1 MVKNN
6 VSTSSPKC
14 YWLLLLL
21 AFLSTQPG
29 ARAFVSPKNTV
40 IFQQN
45 GRRDYNH
52 VAPSISTEG
61 QHLEKY
67 EVAAK
72 SLSAVSVSGGGE
84 EASRLERLSKFASK
98 NFFVLGMFAA
108 VTMAKC
114 APKLGVNGGLLRP
127 ELIIGKYGVTV
138 IFLLSGLSLEVSELK
153 HAIGNMKLNALIQSI
168 LFLAWPFL
176 VGLPLVGLLGKVI
189 PSITG
194 SSLLPKP
201 LLDGLLILTCLPT
214 TVNMC
219 IFLTSASGGSVA
231 SALCNAAL
239 GNLLGI
245 FATPALLFK
254 FFGASI
260 EVPFVDM
267 VIKLCSKVLLPV
279 SVGQMLRSTKAKN
292 VYDKHSKLFKRLQEI
307 ILLGIVWNAFCNAFV
322 KGFGLDVTNVIL
334 LLTVLPTI
342 HLASLLGLFK
352 FFQWKPFGFSKG
364 EVVAAAYTASH
375 KTLAF
380 GLPLVN
386 TVFAGNP
393 NLASYCAPI
402 MFIHPLQLVL
412 GSLMVPYF
420 ANFMLDNE

>member
-1 MVKNN
+1 MVKNSAN
-6 VSTSSPKC
+6 TSSLKC

-29 ARAFVSPKNTV
+29 SHAFVPPKNTV

-45 GRRDYNH
+45 GKRDYNDF
-52 VAPSISTEG
+52 APSISTDG
-61 QHLEKY
+61 QHIEKY
-67 EVAAK
+67 EVATT
-72 SLSAVSVSGGGE
+72 SLAAVSVSGGGE
-84 EASRLERLSKFASK
+84 EASRLEKLSKFASK
-98 NFFVLGMFAA
+98 NFFLLGMFVA

-114 APKLGVNGGLLRP
+114 APKLGVNGGVLRP
-127 ELIIGKYGVTV
+127 ELIIGKYGVTA

-153 HAIGNMKLNALIQSI
+153 HAIGNMKLNALIQFIS
-168 LFLAWPFL
+168 FLA
-176 VGLPLVGLLGKVI
+176 

-194 SSLLPKP
+194 SALLPKP

-279 SVGQMLRSTKAKN
+279 SVGQVLRTTKAKN
-292 VYDKHSKLFKRLQEI
+292 VYDNHSKPFKRLQEI

-322 KGFGLDVTNVIL
+322 KGFGLDVTNVVL
-334 LLTVLPTI
+334 LLTVLPTV
-342 HLASLLGLFK
+342 HLASLFGLFN

-364 EVVAAAYTASH
+364 EAVAAAYTASH

-420 ANFMLDNE
+420 ANFMSDDE